1 MKRMV
6 LDASV
11 ILKWYLP
18 DESYGENALELLK
31 NFTMGTLD
39 IVAPTLLE
47 YELINGLVIARK
59 RGRLAEGAVT
69 SALGAFQCL
78 GIRLVDPSEHYDRI
92 AWYCHTYARSAYDD
106 RIAWYCHTYARSA
119 YDACYL
125 ALAEREDIS
134 LITADERLLNSIKA
148 DLTWVRW
155 IGDISEFLAAL

>member
-6 LDASV
+6 LDASI

-31 NFTMGTLD
+31 SFTMGTLD

-69 SALGAFQCL
+69 SALGAFQYL

-92 AWYCHTYARSAYDD
+92 AWYCHTYARSAYD
-106 RIAWYCHTYARSA
+106 
-119 YDACYL
+119 ACYL
-125 ALAEREDIS
+125 ALAEREGI
-134 LITADERLLNSIKA
+134 LLVTADERLLNSVKA
-148 DLTWVRW
+148 GLTWVRW

>member
-18 DESYGENALELLK
+18 DESYGKNALELLK

-92 AWYCHTYARSAYDD
+92 AWYCHTYARSAYD
-106 RIAWYCHTYARSA
+106 
-119 YDACYL
+119 ACYL
-125 ALAEREDIS
+125 ALAEREGVI
-134 LITADERLLNSIKA
+134 LVTADERLLNNVKA

>member
-6 LDASV
+6 LDASI

-69 SALGAFQCL
+69 SALGAFQYL

-92 AWYCHTYARSAYDD
+92 AWYCHTYARSAYD
-106 RIAWYCHTYARSA
+106 
-119 YDACYL
+119 ACYL
-125 ALAEREDIS
+125 ALAEREGI
-134 LITADERLLNSIKA
+134 LLVTADERLLNNVKA

>member
-1 MKRMV
+1 MRRVV

-31 NFTMGTLD
+31 YFTMGTLD
-39 IVAPTLLE
+39 ILAPAILE

-78 GIRLVDPSEHYDRI
+78 GIRLVGPSEHYDRI
-92 AWYCHTYARSAYDD
+92 AWYCHTY
-106 RIAWYCHTYARSA
+106 TRSA

-125 ALAEREDIS
+125 ALAEREGVL
-134 LITADERLLNSIKA
+134 LITADERLFNSVKA

-155 IGDISEFLAAL
+155 IGDISGFLASI

>member
-1 MKRMV
+1 MKRVV

-18 DESYGENALELLK
+18 DESYGENALDLLK
-31 NFTMGTLD
+31 YFTMGTLD
-39 IVAPTLLE
+39 ILAPALLE
-47 YELINGLVIARK
+47 YELISGLVIARK

-92 AWYCHTYARSAYDD
+92 AWYCHTYARSAYD
-106 RIAWYCHTYARSA
+106 
-119 YDACYL
+119 ACYL
-125 ALAEREDIS
+125 ALAEREDVL
-134 LITADERLLNSIKA
+134 LITADERLFNSVKA

-155 IGDISEFLAAL
+155 IGDISEFLAPL

>member
-1 MKRMV
+1 MRRAA

-31 NFTMGTLD
+31 YFTMGTLD
-39 IVAPTLLE
+39 ILAPTLLE
-47 YELINGLVIARK
+47 YELISGLVVARR
-59 RGRLAEGAVT
+59 RGRLAESAVT

-92 AWYCHTYARSAYDD
+92 AWYSHTYS
-106 RIAWYCHTYARSA
+106 RSA

-125 ALAEREDIS
+125 ALAES
-134 LITADERLLNSIKA
+134 QGVPLITADERLFNSVKA

-155 IGDISEFLAAL
+155 IGDIKEFLAPL

>member
-1 MKRMV
+1 MRRVV

-31 NFTMGTLD
+31 YFTMGTLD
-39 IVAPTLLE
+39 ILAPAILE

-78 GIRLVDPSEHYDRI
+78 GIRLVDPSEHYDRT
-92 AWYCHTYARSAYDD
+92 AWYSHTYS
-106 RIAWYCHTYARSA
+106 RSA

-125 ALAEREDIS
+125 ALAES
-134 LITADERLLNSIKA
+134 QGVLLITADERLFNSVKA

-155 IGDISEFLAAL
+155 IGDISGFLASI

>member
-6 LDASV
+6 LDASI

-31 NFTMGTLD
+31 SFTMGTLD

-69 SALGAFQCL
+69 SALGAFQYL

-92 AWYCHTYARSAYDD
+92 AWYCHTYARL
-106 RIAWYCHTYARSA
+106 A

-125 ALAEREDIS
+125 ALAEREGI
-134 LITADERLLNSIKA
+134 LLVTADERLLNNVKA

-155 IGDISEFLAAL
+155 IGDISDIIP